1 MGRIVQLKERSTI
14 EKAAEKIKQHLGIQH
29 VRLALARKAALSKQ
43 ISSVAVCAGS
53 GGTVLKGVAADLYVT
68 GELSHHEVLHAVESG
83 RSVILCEH
91 SNSER
96 GFLKTLVPVITE
108 WFKDDIS
115 VEVSLADKEPL
126 SII

>member
-1 MGRIVQLKERSTI
+1 M
-14 EKAAEKIKQHLGIQH
+14 
-29 VRLALARKAALSKQ
+29 
-43 ISSVAVCAGS
+43 AVCAGS
-53 GGTVLKGVAADLYVT
+53 GGSVLKGVAADLYVT

-108 WFKDDIS
+108 WFQDDIS
-115 VEVSLADKEPL
+115 VEVSLADKDPL
-126 SII
+126 SIV